1 MLSVSSQP
9 FPSRA
14 FSESFIEIKIK
25 LNFYFHASLS
35 CLKRFFV
42 VLQIV
47 LVFFSLCRI
56 WTSRVK
62 AFLVLR
68 YLNFCLDFLVIEK
81 NGLIGKTRLNSK
93 FMISQHGKDN
103 QTMKFGHLIEYNK
116 VNIFLQNS
124 CRKSREGRQVPDLF
138 LICKKALYE
147 TKANGLQ
154 LNFSIII
161 IIIINRCYLTHP
173 LYMVLRSYII
183 FTQYSHKH
191 T

>member
-1 MLSVSSQP
+1 
-9 FPSRA
+9 
-14 FSESFIEIKIK
+14 
-25 LNFYFHASLS
+25 
-35 CLKRFFV
+35 
-42 VLQIV
+42 
-47 LVFFSLCRI
+47 
-56 WTSRVK
+56 
-62 AFLVLR
+62 
-68 YLNFCLDFLVIEK
+68 
-81 NGLIGKTRLNSK
+81 
-93 FMISQHGKDN
+93 
-103 QTMKFGHLIEYNK
+103 MKFGHLIEYNK
-116 VNIFLQNS
+116 VNIFR
-124 CRKSREGRQVPDLF
+124 RKSREGRQVPDLF